1 MPGKGCS
8 TQRPVG
14 RDLLVGEARLSLC
27 RMGLEPR
34 DPSRSKLVALPELGC
49 GQHTQAR
56 ETAAPRAPSGLL
68 VGGFSSARREDWTS
82 PLHLPP
88 LWSHGCDPAPLCW
101 ELGPQGL
108 ATTAYQDPGHPYRAQ
123 LGGPFSQNS
132 KLVPSTCNSSLRDG
146 TISHRKHSSVWR
158 SPRDTASESSN
169 SVVLVFPSPTPN
181 SPACGGSS
189 CWGSLAHQCHPPT
202 GRQLLQGQPAPHP
215 EEEGTRGKTPR
226 LPFLKMFLSL
236 SERWLYSLINQSS
249 NLKCLRHYAGA
260 SWDLEVSDEHH
271 STEKQFKFSL

>member
-1 MPGKGCS
+1 M
-8 TQRPVG
+8 G
-14 RDLLVGEARLSLC
+14 RW
-27 RMGLEPR
+27 
-34 DPSRSKLVALPELGC
+34 
-49 GQHTQAR
+49 
-56 ETAAPRAPSGLL
+56 ETAALL
-68 VGGFSSARREDWTS
+68 KPGAAVRTAKQLILACQQGDMRCHLCRFSI
-82 PLHLPP
+82 
-88 LWSHGCDPAPLCW
+88 
-101 ELGPQGL
+101 Q
-108 ATTAYQDPGHPYRAQ
+108 
-123 LGGPFSQNS
+123 
-132 KLVPSTCNSSLRDG
+132 LVPSTCNSSLRDG